1 MFANTCV
8 ETDSLANYTW
18 LLLVTILCAII
29 SLLLELI
36 QILETLKIVTNL
48 KNAFQKK
55 DDQSE

>member
-48 KNAFQKK
+48 KNAF
-55 DDQSE
+55 